1 MDAEDLKSAGLK
13 VTLPRLK
20 ILEVLENSPS
30 HHLSAE
36 DIYRVLIEQNEEVGV
51 ATIYR
56 VLSQFEESGIVQ
68 KLNFENNQS
77 VYELCGAEHH
87 DHLVCVKCNKI
98 IEFQDEVIEK
108 HQVKIAKKHYETE
121 ASGNVTLK
129 SIKKIAATGVD
140 RISIGGITHS
150 ASAIDFKL
158 EI

>member
-20 ILEVLENSPS
+20 ILEVLEKSPN

-68 KLNFENNQS
+68 KLNFENNQA
-77 VYELCGAEHH
+77 VYELCGLEHH
-87 DHLVCVKCNKI
+87 DHLVCVKCNMI
-98 IEFQDEVIEK
+98 IEFQDDVIEK
-108 HQVKIAKKHYETE
+108 HQLQIAKKHGFELT
-121 ASGNVTLK
+121 
-129 SIKKIAATGVD
+129 D
-140 RISIGGITHS
+140 HS
-150 ASAIDFKL
+150 LYLYGLCKDCH
-158 EI
+158 

>member
-20 ILEVLENSPS
+20 ILEVLESSLS

-68 KLNFENNQS
+68 KLNFENNQA

-98 IEFQDEVIEK
+98 IEFQDDVIEK
-108 HQVKIAKKHYETE
+108 HQIQIAKKHGFDLT
-121 ASGNVTLK
+121 
-129 SIKKIAATGVD
+129 D
-140 RISIGGITHS
+140 HS
-150 ASAIDFKL
+150 LYLYGLCEDCH
-158 EI
+158 

>member
-20 ILEVLENSPS
+20 ILEVLEKSPN

-36 DIYRVLIEQNEEVGV
+36 DIYRVLIDQHEEVGV

-68 KLNFENNQS
+68 KLNFENNQA
-77 VYELCGAEHH
+77 VYELCGLEHH

-98 IEFQDEVIEK
+98 IEFQDDVIEK
-108 HQVKIAKKHYETE
+108 HQIQIAKKHGFELT
-121 ASGNVTLK
+121 
-129 SIKKIAATGVD
+129 D
-140 RISIGGITHS
+140 HS
-150 ASAIDFKL
+150 LYLYGLCKDCH
-158 EI
+158 

>member
-20 ILEVLENSPS
+20 ILEVLESSPS

-68 KLNFENNQS
+68 KLNFENNQA
-77 VYELCGAEHH
+77 VYELCGADHH

-98 IEFQDEVIEK
+98 IEFQDDVIEQ
-108 HQVKIAKKHYETE
+108 HHIQIAKKHGFELT
-121 ASGNVTLK
+121 
-129 SIKKIAATGVD
+129 D
-140 RISIGGITHS
+140 HS
-150 ASAIDFKL
+150 LYLYGLCKDCH
-158 EI
+158 

>member
-20 ILEVLENSPS
+20 ILEVLEKSPN

-68 KLNFENNQS
+68 KLNFENNQA
-77 VYELCGAEHH
+77 VYELCGLEHH

-98 IEFQDEVIEK
+98 IEFQDDVIEK
-108 HQVKIAKKHYETE
+108 HQLQIAKKHGFELT
-121 ASGNVTLK
+121 
-129 SIKKIAATGVD
+129 D
-140 RISIGGITHS
+140 HS
-150 ASAIDFKL
+150 LYLYGLCNDCH
-158 EI
+158 

>member
-20 ILEVLENSPS
+20 ILEVLESSPS

-68 KLNFENNQS
+68 KLNFENNQA
-77 VYELCGAEHH
+77 VYELCGADHH

-98 IEFQDEVIEK
+98 IEFQDDVIEQ
-108 HQVKIAKKHYETE
+108 HQIQIEKKHGFELT
-121 ASGNVTLK
+121 
-129 SIKKIAATGVD
+129 D
-140 RISIGGITHS
+140 HS
-150 ASAIDFKL
+150 LYLYGLCKDCH
-158 EI
+158 

>member
-20 ILEVLENSPS
+20 ILEVLESSSS

-68 KLNFENNQS
+68 KLNFENNQAG
-77 VYELCGAEHH
+77 YELCGAEHH

-98 IEFQDEVIEK
+98 IEFQDDVIEK
-108 HQVKIAKKHYETE
+108 HQIQIAKKHGFDLT
-121 ASGNVTLK
+121 
-129 SIKKIAATGVD
+129 D
-140 RISIGGITHS
+140 HS
-150 ASAIDFKL
+150 LYLYGLCEDCH
-158 EI
+158 

>member
-20 ILEVLENSPS
+20 ILEVLESSPS

-68 KLNFENNQS
+68 KLNFENNLA
-77 VYELCGAEHH
+77 VYELCGADHH

-98 IEFQDEVIEK
+98 IEFQDDVIEK
-108 HQVKIAKKHYETE
+108 HQIQIANKHGFELT
-121 ASGNVTLK
+121 
-129 SIKKIAATGVD
+129 D
-140 RISIGGITHS
+140 HS
-150 ASAIDFKL
+150 LYLYGLCNDCH
-158 EI
+158 

>member
-20 ILEVLENSPS
+20 ILEVLEKSPN

-36 DIYRVLIEQNEEVGV
+36 DIYRILIEQNEEVGV

-68 KLNFENNQS
+68 KLNFENNQA
-77 VYELCGAEHH
+77 VYELCGLEHH

-98 IEFQDEVIEK
+98 IEFQDDVIEK
-108 HQVKIAKKHYETE
+108 HQLQIAKKHGFELT
-121 ASGNVTLK
+121 
-129 SIKKIAATGVD
+129 D
-140 RISIGGITHS
+140 HS
-150 ASAIDFKL
+150 LYLYGLCRDCH
-158 EI
+158 